1 MNKGLKQLKEINEL
15 FITECYILADEQKIL
30 EEELEELTAD
40 YAAMNENDIF
50 ALKILLRKFK
60 QLEKESL
67 SLDRKLRI
75 ARDNAVKRLDRKL
88 TELRNRLDTEDF
100 IKLNE
105 DFKEYIE
112 KNNAEFFTDYKM
124 N

>member
-50 ALKILLRKFK
+50 AFKILLRKFK

-67 SLDRKLRI
+67 SLDRKLRT

-88 TELRNRLDTEDF
+88 TELRNRLDPDDF

-105 DFKEYIE
+105 DFMEYIE
-112 KNNAEFFTDYKM
+112 KNNAEFFTDYKI